1 MSCQGE
7 NVRTGDSLRACFCWK
22 ILEIKHTH
30 IYVVRQLA
38 YSTELLV
45 CINQSKTQYK
55 QEGGENFSQLNSS
68 SLYFSDLCSLR
79 SLLAHKPQL
88 FNVSNYR
95 LSWEQE
101 IMATMNFHFV
111 LSGMSCSHHVLSL
124 CAKWEMSC
132 SH

>member
-1 MSCQGE
+1 MSGA
-7 NVRTGDSLRACFCWK
+7 T
-22 ILEIKHTH
+22 ILLPLLKQKIKHTH

-38 YSTELLV
+38 YSTELLI
-45 CINQSKTQYK
+45 CINQSKKQYK
-55 QEGGENFSQLNSS
+55 QGGGENFSQLNSTHS
-68 SLYFSDLCSLR
+68 NSLYFSVICSLR

-101 IMATMNFHFV
+101 IMSTMNFHFV
-111 LSGMSCSHHVLSL
+111 LSGISCSHHVLSL
-124 CAKWEMSC
+124 CAKWEMIC